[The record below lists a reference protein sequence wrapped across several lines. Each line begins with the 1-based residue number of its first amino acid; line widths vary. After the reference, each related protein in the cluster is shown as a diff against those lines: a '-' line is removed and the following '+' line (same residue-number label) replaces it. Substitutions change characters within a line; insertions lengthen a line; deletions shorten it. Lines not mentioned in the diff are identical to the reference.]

1 MNHRTEVNLMIRLL
15 SVLLAV
21 VLLMTAFG
29 GCSFVDKFQGYSG
42 NPVSEQEIS
51 RLVVGSVSEKS
62 NVTNNYSLIPE
73 IQRDDVSLSYFS
85 EYVDIIRRITVGRG
99 KIAGFRIRSFEDTK
113 EILDGYVSD
122 YEVTNFVSEDNVK
135 AVEILFEEN
144 LESSSVYFF
153 IGFKNDGVPSL
164 NSDWIKKTISLY
176 NYAEHYFNMV
186 ESANYEALSELL
198 TFQYDSDIYTDE
210 VLLSKASAI
219 IDFYKYRVRES
230 AAEFELLCATP
241 FCVGYKVP
249 SVISKDGTS
258 ISSEVF
264 SAVMH
269 TDESVTMND
278 IVHQTLSSNAFNLY
292 NGDFCVLRIGL
303 SYNASRVISL
313 LGTPATITTYG
324 NSADDE
330 YPVICRLSVIYPGL
344 VLIFDAEYTDDST
357 WSGVLSS
364 IKIVSSSSDFSIG
377 KIKVGMNESDILSNY
392 PFADEEGFVFADSS
406 VGSNVSITYTFDSNG
421 FITSI
426 KSSIDN

>member
-1 MNHRTEVNLMIRLL
+1 MLFRSEKDYISTLNKLL
-15 SVLLAV
+15 NKEYDMEFSAKEGFCTIF
-21 VLLMTAFG
+21 TAFG
-29 GCSFVDKFQGYSG
+29 NSKKKLNWVQTDYKVHNFSS
-42 NPVSEQEIS
+42 NHMA
-51 RLVVGSVSEKS
+51 LVKEALK
-62 NVTNNYSLIPE
+62 NNYEYIGVLWFL
-73 IQRDDVSLSYFS
+73 VALFS
-85 EYVDIIRRITVGRG
+85 
-99 KIAGFRIRSFEDTK
+99 
-113 EILDGYVSD
+113 
-122 YEVTNFVSEDNVK
+122 
-135 AVEILFEEN
+135 VEILFEEN

-164 NSDWIKKTISLY
+164 NGDWIKKTISLY

-186 ESANYEALSELL
+186 ESANYEALAELL

-249 SVISKDGTS
+249 SVISEDGNS

-269 TDESVTMND
+269 SDETVTMND

-292 NGDFCVLRIGL
+292 NGDLCVLRIGL

-324 NSADDE
+324 NSSDDE
-330 YPVICRLSVIYPGL
+330 YPVACKLSVIYPGL

-377 KIKVGMNESDILSNY
+377 KIKVGMNESDILSSY